1 MPRPSLPPLPLWAP
15 LLLLA
20 WLRLGAAPSGPG
32 SQNSFLQII
41 LPEKLEGNTSDNSE
55 DQISYIIPINEKPY
69 TVHLKPRY
77 FLGENFMVY
86 LYNQGSV
93 SSYSSDIQPQC
104 YYQGY
109 IQGHPSSFATLS
121 ICSGLRGILQFENVC
136 YGIEPL
142 ESTVEFQHILYKL
155 GNGTN
160 ELGPFKKNNRNI
172 EKQPMDYT
180 IFINEKAKSHAP
192 DLFPLYLEMH
202 IVVDKA
208 LYDYLGSD
216 SMTITNKVIEM
227 INLVNSL
234 FTQLKVIVVLSSLE
248 MWSDKNKISTVG
260 EAHELLQKFLEWKKS
275 YLTLR
280 SHDVAYLFIY
290 RDYPDYVGATFPGKM
305 CVTHYSAGVTV
316 YAKGI
321 TLEAFS
327 VIFAQMLGLSLGIAY
342 DDPTKCQCSET
353 ICIMNPEAIQS
364 SGMKIFSNCSLNDF
378 RSFISNVGARCLQN
392 KPQMQRH
399 PRPRCGNGRVE
410 GNEVCDCGT
419 EKQCG
424 PQACCD
430 HTRCVL
436 KPESQCDTGPCC
448 SQCQPFRYKC
458 RPIQHPEC
466 DIPEYCNGSS
476 HYCGPDIFVK
486 NGHRCKNNSYICFE
500 GDCHDLDARCESYF
514 GKGSKNAPFACYA
527 EVNAQVDSFGNC
539 GRDHSN
545 RYVLCGW
552 RNLIC
557 GRLICTYPFRTPY
570 IQQSISVTYIYV
582 RDNVCVSLVNT
593 SSPRGQDPFMVRS
606 GAECDLGR
614 VCVSGQC
621 VESRMIKD
629 ASSACSAKCSGHG
642 VCNSRDEC
650 NCTDGYLPPNCQTQS
665 REWSGEEVLIITKA
679 SGKAR
684 KSWLL
689 SFYICL
695 PVLVIVTVIVT
706 ALYSLKKWFTKDE
719 ESLPSEYKSE
729 GSTNTY
735 VSRSTPE
742 DSTQAYTSS
751 N

>member
-1 MPRPSLPPLPLWAP
+1 
-15 LLLLA
+15 
-20 WLRLGAAPSGPG
+20 
-32 SQNSFLQII
+32 
-41 LPEKLEGNTSDNSE
+41 E
-55 DQISYIIPINEKPY
+55 
-69 TVHLKPRY
+69 
-77 FLGENFMVY
+77 
-86 LYNQGSV
+86 
-93 SSYSSDIQPQC
+93 
-104 YYQGY
+104 
-109 IQGHPSSFATLS
+109 
-121 ICSGLRGILQFENVC
+121 
-136 YGIEPL
+136 
-142 ESTVEFQHILYKL
+142 
-155 GNGTN
+155 
-160 ELGPFKKNNRNI
+160 
-172 EKQPMDYT
+172 
-180 IFINEKAKSHAP
+180 SHAP

-448 SQCQPFRYKC
+448 SQCQPFR
-458 RPIQHPEC
+458 PIQHPEC

-665 REWSGEEVLIITKA
+665 RECLICNVFFLSLVLIITKA

-742 DSTQAYTSS
+742 DSTQAYTSR
-751 N
+751 